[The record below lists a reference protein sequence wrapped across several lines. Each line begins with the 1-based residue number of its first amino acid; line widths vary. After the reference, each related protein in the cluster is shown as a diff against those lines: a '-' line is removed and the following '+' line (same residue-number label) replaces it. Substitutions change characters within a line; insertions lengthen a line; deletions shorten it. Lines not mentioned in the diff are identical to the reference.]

1 MDNLHEDLQ
10 VILHYLWH
18 GSLYTYIYRSDKFF
32 EHKMQKQMK
41 NILHGIRPFG
51 NY

>member
-1 MDNLHEDLQ
+1 MDTLHEDLH

-18 GSLYTYIYRSDKFF
+18 GPLYTYIYRSDTFF
-32 EHKMQKQMK
+32 EHKMQEQMK
-41 NILHGIRPFG
+41 NILYRISLFG